1 MVPAIIAIVVI
12 LLLGTIGGIV
22 LANRGSSNNKVATT
36 SPKTS
41 PKGSPKASPTPS
53 AVGGLLPVPTYAP
66 TSNPPFTRVQFC
78 LPSATCPGGT
88 SADTNCTL
96 NSTCH
101 VDIGVYYTASVGQ
114 LTYWVEFFDRC
125 ANTSTEVFKQTRTPN
140 PTYRSFIPAPAGGY
154 PVTLP
159 NAKAG
164 AIVVVVESGTTQAAS
179 APYDLPGSATSCS

>member
-1 MVPAIIAIVVI
+1 MLPAIIAIVVI

-22 LANRGSSNNKVATT
+22 LANRGSSNNNVGTA

-41 PKGSPKASPTPS
+41 PKGSPKASATPS
-53 AVGGLLPVPTYAP
+53 AVGGLQPVPTYAP
-66 TSNPPFTRVQFC
+66 LTNAPFTRVQFC
-78 LPSATCPGGT
+78 LPSATCQGGT

-101 VDIGVYYTASVGQ
+101 VDIGIYYNAPVGQ

-125 ANTSTEVFKQTRTPN
+125 TNTSTQVFKQTRTPN
-140 PTYRSFIPAPAGGY
+140 PTFRSFIPAPAGGY
-154 PVTLP
+154 AVTIP
-159 NAKAG
+159 NAKAA
-164 AIVVVVESGTTQAAS
+164 AIVVVAESGTTQAAS